1 MIKTY
6 KVSNLDCANCAAKLE
21 RAVGKVDGVRSVSVN
36 FFMQKITLEVDD
48 DRFDAVIDE
57 VRKVCKKIEPDMT
70 FVK

>member
-21 RAVGKVDGVRSVSVN
+21 RAVDKVDGVRSVSVN